1 MLSRLLFVVAALLV
15 SVSNASLLSNGEYAA
30 SFSSWMSSGH
40 RTYTADE
47 LMSKFAVF
55 KANHYYV
62 SRHNEEFKAGRKTF
76 ELEMNNNADLTLVEY
91 RKKLGLRSVR
101 ASSATVSSAALG
113 MSLHGNNTLTASN
126 CEVKALDASSGEVKA
141 VDSVDNTLKASSGEV
156 KTLNASSGEISSS
169 ANNNTLKASGGE
181 GKDWRG
187 TPFLGP
193 VKNQLACGGC
203 WSFSSTAVLQ
213 SAWAVKSG
221 KLETFSEQQLIDCVN
236 NGESTC
242 DLGGIIAESWDYVLG
257 GARPMTEETY
267 PYTATS
273 GAGCKYDAAKASEAT
288 YSSHVS
294 VPEGDEAAL
303 AHALDTVPAIAVAI
317 DASTQDFQLYK
328 SGVFTSDKCGNDWEN
343 LDHAVTVVGYGT
355 DSTTGQDYWIVQN
368 SWDVTYGEEGYIRMA
383 RNHNNMCGVAKDASY
398 VLA

>member
-62 SRHNEEFKAGRKTF
+62 SRHNEEFKAGLKTF

-101 ASSATVSSAALG
+101 ASSATASSAALG
-113 MSLHGNNTLTASN
+113 MSLHGNNTL
-126 CEVKALDASSGEVKA
+126 SG
-141 VDSVDNTLKASSGEV
+141 
-156 KTLNASSGEISSS
+156 S
-169 ANNNTLKASGGE
+169 ANNTLKASGGE

-236 NGESTC
+236 NGASTC

>member
-1 MLSRLLFVVAALLV
+1 MLSHLIFVAAVLL
-15 SVSNASLLSNGEYAA
+15 SASNASLLSHGEYAA
-30 SFSSWMSSGH
+30 TFSSWMAAGH
-40 RTYTADE
+40 RAYSADE

-62 SRHNEEFKAGRKTF
+62 QRHNEEFKAGRKTF
-76 ELEMNNNADLTLVEY
+76 ELGMNGNADLSPTEY

-101 ASSATVSSAALG
+101 APTEAGLTLG
-113 MSLHGNNTLTASN
+113 KSLHGNSSTT
-126 CEVKALDASSGEVKA
+126 SSG
-141 VDSVDNTLKASSGEV
+141 
-156 KTLNASSGEISSS
+156 
-169 ANNNTLKASGGE
+169 

-193 VKNQLACGGC
+193 VKNQGHCGSC

-221 KLETFSEQQLIDCVN
+221 SLESFSEQQLVDCVN

-242 DLGGIIAESWDYVLG
+242 DLGGVIAESWEYVLG
-257 GARPMTEETY
+257 GARPMTETEY
-267 PYTATS
+267 PYTGES
-273 GAGCKYDAAKASEAT
+273 GGGCKYDAEKASAA
-288 YSSHVS
+288 VFKQA
-294 VPEGDEAAL
+294 VNIPQDDEVAL
-303 AHALDTVPAIAVAI
+303 AKALDTVPAIAVAI
-317 DASTQDFQLYK
+317 DASTQDFQLYQ
-328 SGVFTSDKCGNDWEN
+328 SGVFTSDECKNGFEN

-355 DSTTGQDYWIVQN
+355 DAGTGEDYWIVQN
-368 SWDVTYGEEGYIRMA
+368 SWDVSYGEGGYIRMA